1 MEQAK
6 IINFPQPQ
14 EHKRN
19 TRKNDRLN
27 AGKTGRVYDRGG
39 KLWVDFRYLGERVR
53 EPSGLGDNPTNRG
66 QLRKMLDLIVSE
78 IGTGIFEFG
87 KRFPHSKR
95 KEYFARLEGRNF
107 RKDPKDV
114 LFKDY
119 VEKWWTEMRPG
130 MSGSQARDY
139 SSILKTHLLPYFG
152 DLTLIEFRPVL
163 MKKFLS
169 HLHAKKTPKGSFL
182 SPKRIHNILIPLRV
196 IFKDACGEY
205 DWSEL
210 PDPFNGLKL
219 PKVKKIRINPFS
231 LDEWLLL
238 MESMPT
244 WYRPYFELAVQTGIR
259 PSEQVALKWG
269 AIDGRFIHIELSRV
283 RNEEKTD
290 LKTPESNRRIEIR
303 PSIRKVLDQQKIN
316 LAGLQSPY
324 VFLNTRGGPV
334 NQVVIRQVWVT
345 AIRKSGLPF
354 RRMYETRH
362 TFASWALAAG
372 ESAEWVART
381 LGHVNTSMVYKTYG
395 RYIPNL
401 TRQDGSA
408 LEGLLTGAEN
418 EKQPMIGTIVGTMAK
433 VQVASDD

>member
-1 MEQAK
+1 VVGKAERGFFMEHVK

-14 EHKRN
+14 DRKRN
-19 TRKNDRLN
+19 ARKKDRGN
-27 AGKTGRVYDRGG
+27 AGKTGRIYGRGG

-53 EPSGLGDNPTNRG
+53 EPSGLDDNPLNRG
-66 QLRKMLDLIVSE
+66 QLRRMLDLIVSE

-87 KRFPHSKR
+87 KRFPHSRR

-107 RKDPKDV
+107 RKDPNDI
-114 LFKDY
+114 LFGEY

-130 MSGSQARDY
+130 MSESQARDY
-139 SSILKTHLLPYFG
+139 SSILQTHLLPYFEN
-152 DLTLIEFRPVL
+152 LTFSEIRPVL
-163 MKKFLS
+163 MKKFLAF
-169 HLHAKKTPKGSFL
+169 LHAKKTSKGTPL
-182 SPKRIHNILIPLRV
+182 SPKRIPNTLIPLRV

-205 DWSEL
+205 DWNDL

-231 LDEWLLL
+231 MDEWILL
-238 MESMPT
+238 MEFMPT
-244 WYRPYFELAVQTGIR
+244 WYRPYFELAVQTGLR

-269 AIDGRFIHIELSRV
+269 AIDDRFIHIELSRV
-283 RNEEKTD
+283 RNVEKAD

-303 PSIRKVLDQQKIN
+303 PSIGKVLDQQKIQ

-324 VFLNTRGGPV
+324 VFLNTRGRPV
-334 NQVVIRQVWVT
+334 NQAAIREIWVT

-372 ESAEWVART
+372 ESPEWVART

-401 TRQDGSA
+401 TRHDGSTF
-408 LEGLLTGAEN
+408 EGFLSG
-418 EKQPMIGTIVGTMAK
+418 
-433 VQVASDD
+433 S